1 MSAAE
6 HEPVD
11 PLCPHGDDHH
21 EPPALEFYSGFDAG
35 DGEHKGVLYDPEN
48 PDTYIEMSDWMV
60 LDVEGMA

>member
-21 EPPALEFYSGFDAG
+21 EPPRLEYYTIWDDSAD
-35 DGEHKGVLYDPEN
+35 EHKGVLYDPDE
-48 PDTYIEMSDWMV
+48 PQTWLEMSLWMV
-60 LDVEGMA
+60 LDVEAMA